1 MRELDKLDAFVEE
14 NADKSSEAVM
24 SVEEMIKAIYDFV
37 VGSANP
43 DNEEKETETEEVKEE
58 VEEKEEKEE
67 GEVE

>member
-14 NADKSSEAVM
+14 NADKSSEAAM
-24 SVEEMIKAIYDFV
+24 SIDAMIKAIYDFV

-43 DNEEKETETEEVKEE
+43 DNEEKEVEVKEDVE
-58 VEEKEEKEE
+58 EKEEKEEKEE